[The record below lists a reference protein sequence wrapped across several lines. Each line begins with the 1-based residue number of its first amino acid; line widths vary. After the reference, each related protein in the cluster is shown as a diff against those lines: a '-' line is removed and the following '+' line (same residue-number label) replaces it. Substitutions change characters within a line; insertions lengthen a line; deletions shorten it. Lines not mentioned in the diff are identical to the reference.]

1 VVRLDSSVVTE
12 IRDKRSEIEGEM
24 IGTGDKRLIIEQAR
38 PT

>member
-12 IRDKRSEIEGEM
+12 ISDKRSEIEGEM
-24 IGTGDKRLIIEQAR
+24 IGTSDKRLTSEEAL